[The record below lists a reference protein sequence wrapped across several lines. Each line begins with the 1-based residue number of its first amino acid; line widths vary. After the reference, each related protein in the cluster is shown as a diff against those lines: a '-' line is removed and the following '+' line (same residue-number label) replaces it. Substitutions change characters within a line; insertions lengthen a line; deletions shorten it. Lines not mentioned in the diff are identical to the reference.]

1 LEIFM
6 KNFKITNLSDKD
18 IEGIN
23 QLYNYYINE
32 TAFTFDIKEKIMK
45 KKKNGQKPLMMKG
58 LINA

>member
-1 LEIFM
+1 MEIFM

-32 TAFTFDIKEKIMK
+32 TAFTFDIKEKNYEEK
-45 KKKNGQKPLMMKG
+45 KGMGKNL
-58 LINA
+58 